1 MGGSTVFLYHDDF
14 MKYQFGAKH
23 PFQPVRE
30 RMTLDTLRSLGV
42 FDDDNRVIVPEPVDA
57 ETLQT
62 VHLAGYIERVRTM
75 SQRRGLLDYGD
86 TPAGPGLYEGALAA
100 VGATVDAARG
110 IARGE
115 FEHAFNPAGGLH
127 HAHPARASGF
137 CVFND
142 IAVAVRVLQ
151 REFGIGRVAVI
162 DIDAHHGDGTQ
173 EIFYD
178 EDVLTISLHRYGGG
192 FFPGTGE
199 ADEIGEMEGRG
210 RNINVPL
217 PGGTDD
223 NLFLH
228 AYRSIAVPALR
239 AYRPEM
245 IIQQFGVDGHY
256 RDPLA
261 DMGYTTRG
269 YAEAARLTH
278 DLAHE
283 LCDGKHLVVGG
294 GGYGLDATRRAWSI
308 MYCTISEASHV
319 DGGLIT
325 GLHDREA
332 PLSDRATAEEV
343 MDIIEEVKQRSL
355 PLVESVIRYA

>member
-1 MGGSTVFLYHDDF
+1 
-14 MKYQFGAKH
+14 
-23 PFQPVRE
+23 
-30 RMTLDTLRSLGV
+30 MTLDTLRSLGV
-42 FDDDNRVIVPEPVDA
+42 FDDGSRIVTPGSVDE

-62 VHLAGYIERVRTM
+62 VHLSDYVERVRMM
-75 SQRRGLLDYGD
+75 SQSGGLLDHGD
-86 TPAGPGLYEGALAA
+86 TPARPGLYEGALTV
-100 VGATVDAARG
+100 VGATVEAARG

-115 FEHAFNPAGGLH
+115 YEHAFNPAGGLH

-151 REFGIGRVAVI
+151 REFGIGRVAIV

-173 EIFYD
+173 DIFYD

-199 ADEIGEMEGRG
+199 ADETGENEGRG
-210 RNINVPL
+210 SNINVPL
-217 PGGTDD
+217 PRGTDD

-228 AYRSIAVPALR
+228 AFRSVVVPALR
-239 AYRPEM
+239 SYRPDM

-256 RDPLA
+256 KDPLA

-269 YAEAARLTH
+269 YAEVAKLTH

-283 LCDGKHLVVGG
+283 LCDGKYLVLGG
-294 GGYGLDATRRAWSI
+294 GGYDLDATRRAWSI
-308 MYCTISEASHV
+308 MYLVMSEASNL
-319 DGGLIT
+319 DRRKT
-325 GLHDREA
+325 MELHDLDA
-332 PLSDRATAEEV
+332 PLSDRVTAMRV
-343 MDIIEEVKQRSL
+343 LDVIEGVKQRSL
-355 PLVESVIRYA
+355 PLVEKIIRYA